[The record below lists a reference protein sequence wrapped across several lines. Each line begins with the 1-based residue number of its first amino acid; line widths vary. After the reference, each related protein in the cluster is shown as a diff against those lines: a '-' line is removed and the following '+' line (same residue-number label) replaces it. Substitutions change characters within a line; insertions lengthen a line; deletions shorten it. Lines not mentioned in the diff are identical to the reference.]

1 MKLRKN
7 RSTSSRKSSGLG
19 IPKTLLLF
27 VKLAVSALSLYVVFS
42 KIDVREFAL
51 MFVRIGPLFFI
62 AAVLPYI
69 LAQLASTLRWKL
81 LLPGHFRFG
90 RLFSLY
96 MIGSFFNS
104 FLPGVIGGDAIKA
117 YYLNKDAK
125 KISLT
130 LASVF
135 MDRYFGYAALM
146 IIGISAFPFAFGYF
160 GGTAYRWIMPG
171 IFVAFVVGSIMFFG
185 LKLGRRIASVAEIY
199 EYFGKLKSRQDV
211 IVKAVLLSFVVQ
223 LLNFVMV
230 VILASAMGENIPLLP
245 LFVFLPIIITAT
257 TIPISVSGLGVRE
270 GSFVLLLGLLK
281 VRPEVATSLSLSW
294 FFANFLGGLPGLVAY
309 MRHKEMVKVEGLKDK
324 KEDDARRGG

>member
-7 RSTSSRKSSGLG
+7 LSTSSKKSSGRG
-19 IPKTLLLF
+19 IRKTLVFTL
-27 VKLAVSALSLYVVFS
+27 KLAVSSLSLYVVFS
-42 KIDVREFAL
+42 KIDIREFASML
-51 MFVRIGPLFFI
+51 AKIGPLFFVL
-62 AAVLPYI
+62 AALPYV
-69 LAQLASTLRWKL
+69 LAQAVSTWRWKL
-81 LLPGHFRFG
+81 LLPGHFRYG

-135 MDRYFGYAALM
+135 MDRYFGYASLM
-146 IIGISAFPFAFGYF
+146 LIGISAFPFAYRYF
-160 GGTAYRWIMPG
+160 GATAYRWVMPG
-171 IFVAFVVGSIMFFG
+171 IFVAFVAASVLFFG
-185 LKLGRRIASVAEIY
+185 LKLGKKISSVGEIY
-199 EYFGKLKSRQDV
+199 EYFGRLKSRRDV
-211 IVKAVLLSFVVQ
+211 IAKAVMVSFVVQ
-223 LLNFVMV
+223 LLNFLMV
-230 VILASAMGENIPLLP
+230 VILALAMGEDIPVILLC
-245 LFVFLPIIITAT
+245 VFLPIIITVT

-270 GSFVLLLGLLK
+270 GSFVLLLGLIG

-309 MRHKEMVKVEGLKDK
+309 VRHREIR
-324 KEDDARRGG
+324 A